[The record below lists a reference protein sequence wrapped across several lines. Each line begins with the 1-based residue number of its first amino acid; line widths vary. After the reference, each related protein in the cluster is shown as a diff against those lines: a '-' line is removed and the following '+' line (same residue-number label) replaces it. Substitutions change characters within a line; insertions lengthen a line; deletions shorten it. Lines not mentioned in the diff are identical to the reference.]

1 METINPLD
9 MLKVETNLRA
19 RQTAAGYVADSLRTA
34 IQTGALSDGTEL
46 NQVALAE
53 HFGISRVPVR
63 EALRALEAEGWIT
76 ALPHRRAV
84 VAAISPERVQE
95 TFEIRA
101 LLESHLIE
109 KAVARIGDGKIAEL
123 EAKCK
128 KMDAIEDH
136 HAWVAANADFHHAL
150 LESAESP
157 MTLELIVQLSS
168 QVERYLRLRGEDVIR
183 ESEAGR
189 EHRDIIRAV
198 AARDAAGARELI
210 RTHID
215 HTRER
220 VIDALGEQHSSAG
233 AHDSKMEKR

>member
-9 MLKVETNLRA
+9 MLNVETTLRA
-19 RQTAAGYVADSLRTA
+19 RQTAAGYVADSLRAA
-34 IQTGALSDGTEL
+34 IQTGQLSDGTEL

-84 VAAISPERVQE
+84 VQAVSPERIQE

-101 LLESHLIE
+101 LLESHLIQ
-109 KAVARIGDGKIAEL
+109 KAVERIGDGTIAEL
-123 EAKCK
+123 KALCK
-128 KMDAIEDH
+128 KMDAIKDH
-136 HAWVAANADFHHAL
+136 TAWVAANAQFHHTL

-157 MTLELIVQLSS
+157 MALELVVQLSS

-189 EHRDIIRAV
+189 EHRAIIEAV
-198 AARDAAGARELI
+198 AARDAATAGELI
-210 RTHID
+210 HTHID

-220 VIDALGEQHSSAG
+220 VIDAIGQQHSTTV
-233 AHDSKMEKR
+233 AHERKMEKR